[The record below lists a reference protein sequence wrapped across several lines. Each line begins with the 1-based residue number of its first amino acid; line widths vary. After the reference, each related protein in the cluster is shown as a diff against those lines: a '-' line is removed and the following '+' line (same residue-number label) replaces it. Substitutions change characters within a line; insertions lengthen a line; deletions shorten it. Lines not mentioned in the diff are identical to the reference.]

1 MTKNVQHLCLE
12 GLAKTTQATFGLKS
26 PTVFTQLSNAKYLQG
41 QRERDKKLSYPLASM
56 SISSSTRDTATGQRA
71 ETKMPMYG
79 KVDDSNQVRQRVAI
93 IRNLFTIRYLY
104 VTNNKDD
111 MLDFL
116 GKWQFAREGMGKRLS
131 FTINYF
137 GIPLQVTAYTSVDL
151 TIPTVEYSEEQPIE
165 YEVEGTIELHGYLSN
180 TADERDFGTT
190 PILQRQQYDVPIIS
204 HDVKGTTYVDEMG
217 TVPITVHLKEL

>member
-1 MTKNVQHLCLE
+1 MVKNVQHLCLE
-12 GLAKTTQATFGLKS
+12 GLARTTQVTFGLKS

-56 SISSSTRDTATGQRA
+56 SISSSARDTATAQRA

-93 IRNLFTIRYLY
+93 IRNIFTLRYLY
-104 VTNNKDD
+104 VTNNKED

-116 GKWQFAREGMGKRLS
+116 GRWQFAREGMGKRLS

-137 GIPLQVTAYTSVDL
+137 GIALQVTAYTSTDL
-151 TIPTVEYSEEQPIE
+151 TIPTVEYSEDQPIE

-190 PILQRQQYDVPIIS
+190 PILQRQQYDIPILS
-204 HDVKGTTYVDEMG
+204 HDASGTTYVDQVG
-217 TVPITVHLKEL
+217 TTPIAVRLKDL

>member
-1 MTKNVQHLCLE
+1 MIKNVQHLCLE

-26 PTVFTQLSNAKYLQG
+26 PTTFTQLSNAKYLEG
-41 QRERDKKLSYPLASM
+41 QRERNRKLTYPLASM

-137 GIPLQVTAYTSVDL
+137 GIALQVNAYTSVDL
-151 TIPTVEYSEEQPIE
+151 TIPTVEFSEDQPIE

-190 PILQRQQYDVPIIS
+190 PVLQRQQYAVPILT
-204 HDVKGTTYVDEMG
+204 HDAGGTTYVDEMG
-217 TVPITVHLKEL
+217 TVPITINIKEL